1 MDGKAVPLSLREFTD
16 RFLSVPHGLISTH
29 FPEGKMAE
37 IQEALADTM
46 ENYGRR
52 AWDDERHRE
61 PEEQLAAEFVNVS
74 FSSTPCDCSSRCI
87 LSFDS

>member
-37 IQEALADTM
+37 IREAFADTM
-46 ENYGRR
+46 ENYERR
-52 AWDDERHRE
+52 AWDDGRYRE
-61 PEEQLAAEFVNVS
+61 PEEQLAAEFVSVG
-74 FSSTPCDCSSRCI
+74 FSSALWCDCSS
-87 LSFDS
+87 